1 MGLRYY
7 SSMSW
12 YKISLVI
19 YRKTNNIV
27 VSIFYYYIMPQ
38 KTAII
43 YRPLFDLEVKQ
54 EIDSMLYNA
63 TDIVKWYNLKT
74 GGQKDVFNFMRQQ
87 ATQDYIEFLKKVEPL
102 KIGFKS
108 VRGKYAGTR
117 LCEELVIDLMMWLSV
132 EFKHQAI
139 TFILSGKA
147 LSVWRHNIK
156 EWYKRMCLAI
166 ADSWSANYRDEATML
181 NVLVSW
187 SPASNQ
193 RARYWEDKQQLMDDM
208 QKANATMIR
217 LWMPI
222 WERKNA
228 LIKEFI
234 N

>member
-1 MGLRYY
+1 M
-7 SSMSW
+7 
-12 YKISLVI
+12 
-19 YRKTNNIV
+19 V
-27 VSIFYYYIMPQ
+27 VFIFYYYIMPQ

-54 EIDSMLYNA
+54 EVDSMLYNV
-63 TDIVKWYNLKT
+63 TDIATAYEKKTGNRKDTSDFMKLKTTKDYVDYLENLKT
-74 GGQKDVFNFMRQQ
+74 GNLV
-87 ATQDYIEFLKKVEPL
+87 
-102 KIGFKS
+102 FKS
-108 VRGKYAGTR
+108 MRGKYWWLR
-117 LCEELVIDLMMWLSV
+117 LCEELVIDFMMWLSV
-132 EFKHQAI
+132 EFKHMAI
-139 TFILSGKA
+139 EFILSGKA

>member
-1 MGLRYY
+1 
-7 SSMSW
+7 
-12 YKISLVI
+12 
-19 YRKTNNIV
+19 
-27 VSIFYYYIMPQ
+27 MPQ

-54 EIDSMLYNA
+54 EVDSMLYNV
-63 TDIVKWYNLKT
+63 TDIVNAYNSKT
-74 GGQKDVFNFMRQQ
+74 GSKKEVKDFVLNKT
-87 ATQDYIEFLKKVEPL
+87 TQEYIEYLKNSKEGKSPI
-102 KIGFKS
+102 KIMK
-108 VRGKYAGTR
+108 GKYWWTR

-139 TFILSGKA
+139 KFILDGKM
-147 LSVWRHNIK
+147 LSVGRHNIK

-208 QKANATMIR
+208 QKANATLINAG
-217 LWMPI
+217 LDLNT
-222 WERKNA
+222 RKNL
-228 LIKEFI
+228 LIKQFI